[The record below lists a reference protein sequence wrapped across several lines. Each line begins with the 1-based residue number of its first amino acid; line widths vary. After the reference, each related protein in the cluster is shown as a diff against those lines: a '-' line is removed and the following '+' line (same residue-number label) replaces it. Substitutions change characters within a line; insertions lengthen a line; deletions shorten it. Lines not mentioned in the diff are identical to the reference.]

1 MNGSVLPHPV
11 PHGLV
16 DGLVPGHVAQD
27 VLIKDPL
34 GLDLPLGF
42 VVPVKASRQKTRIQF

>member
-27 VLIKDPL
+27 ILIKDPL

-42 VVPVKASRQKTRIQF
+42 VVPLKASRQKTEIEL

>member
-27 VLIKDPL
+27 ILIKDPL

-42 VVPVKASRQKTRIQF
+42 VPVKVTRQKTEIEH